1 MKQITTRLLAPES
14 LEARL
19 VLDTTFSQFY
29 LQPNGNQFEA
39 GHTVVELTSA
49 DTIISQGTQYY
60 AIDGTS
66 VRMTQSAVD
75 HVNAGNALPLLE
87 VLHNNKTTSL
97 VTQRFAIQD
106 DLDVGYVNGGR
117 QRDLQSMLVR
127 KQDTTD
133 NFHSAVYLRTH
144 VSSLNLNP
152 SDSLVDASFTMYQGP
167 GSNAEAGTVQLL
179 VLADASWNED
189 SLTYENRP
197 YTSSSP
203 PTNADTDATVAN
215 ALASQNI
222 TTEDGKRVTYD
233 ISASGASNRDLAF
246 LLLAANQADPSAAT
260 STAQNGSQRH
270 YVYSSESS
278 VQTQPFVSYSYIK
291 RTAQATDD
299 SVTVKEGA
307 DTLLSPLMLLQN
319 DDLIDPSE
327 TSVIASLNDIE
338 WSLLPNANHPT
349 FSHVFGYKQVTGSE
363 GTLYVRPTGRAY
375 YEHGGSDVASPV
387 NETFTYAFTNGSST
401 SIPASITVTIEPEN
415 QLPTLSVLGRNL
427 NPLLAPVNQGDTA
440 ASFVLTDP
448 EEDGSDLYWATPS
461 GNSPSDIN
469 GNSYYE
475 IDFQQRV
482 IKLTS
487 TGADAVNALHNLP
500 AIRIFASNSNAPS
513 RVVHARAQPYVAH
526 ARTFF
531 INKATGS
538 NTNDGLSLESPFQS
552 TAAILRSS
560 NGSTFLQPGDTVY
573 FVGEYSADDYDPD
586 FRYDNNPMDPYLWRS
601 SSAGIKLNNL
611 HGTLA
616 APITF
621 KSWDDSTTVHADD
634 YAGFII
640 QNSSHIRIIGF
651 EVKGAVDHISGDVA
665 SALQFLYRVNTTN
678 EGYSRANYDHFAST
692 DGTYDYFYRV
702 PYGSTAEYVQDN
714 YSTSDSLST
723 LANSIRPIYSRSQ
736 GILVRQS
743 QYIDVL
749 DNHVHHIQ
757 GTAIKSI
764 RSEYVN
770 IIGNEVHDATRT
782 SSLGTMGIEPWE
794 TTHEIPINSDQSN
807 LYKIVVANNT
817 VHHVF
822 NEVFSWVPS
831 KTFIT
836 PHLDE
841 GKGISHE
848 WQDNDTWL
856 TEDATGRILIA
867 NNVTYLNALSGINS
881 HATDRVDIIHNTSV
895 LNSLYG
901 TIWELDTGLNIGIT
915 HEPDNN
921 GTTDLGR
928 DVRMANNV
936 SVADGSLDGYALR
949 VNAGS
954 GRVTDAVTF
963 SGGGN
968 LVWNFQGTSVRKD
981 PLDVSAGLFVTDA
994 EPLFHVSKTGNYQP
1008 TNASPLRN
1016 QGIALQAGW
1025 DLPSIGLG
1033 DAFGQSRQ
1041 TAGIGALGA
1050 VSNASR
1056 PLIGGPNAT
1065 PSGRNDI
1072 TGLPLPSS
1080 ALSVSRGVT
1089 DADGIFDVT
1098 YQWLRDDVPIPA
1110 ATSTTYTL
1118 SPSDTGKNLS
1128 VEVSH
1133 LDGRGKR
1140 ERVTSPAIEALGI
1153 LENEGS
1159 AGLAYNSS
1167 SQVYLIRG
1175 STALLPLQKDSGT
1188 SLQTSGLY
1196 GFSITAATESSS
1208 RHMLHLKRSEIDY
1221 LLPIDDSGMLASVFH
1236 QLGNAQTALLERTYI
1251 SPDSYIQITASAL
1264 GYLYD
1269 GQLNP
1274 TFEAQRGLTYAFN
1287 IQASGYP
1294 LYLRSSTDLGD
1305 LSNLYTDGVSDSGE
1319 DVGTIIWH
1327 VGLDTPDV
1335 LWYTTETDATFTGQ
1349 ILVSDLNDG
1358 T

>member
-1 MKQITTRLLAPES
+1 MKQIITRLLAPES

-19 VLDTTFSQFY
+19 ALDTTFSQFY

-75 HVNAGNALPLLE
+75 HINAGNALPLLE

-97 VTQRFAIQD
+97 VTQRFAIED

-127 KQDTTD
+127 KQNTTD

-179 VLADASWNED
+179 VLADTSWNED

-260 STAQNGSQRH
+260 TTSQNGSQRH

-278 VQTQPFVSYSYIK
+278 VQTRPFVSYSYIK

-415 QLPTLSVLGRNL
+415 QLPTLSILGRNL

-448 EEDGSDLYWATPS
+448 EEDGSDLYWATPD

-500 AIRIFASNSNAPS
+500 AIRIFASNSNSPS

-531 INKATGS
+531 INKATGL

-552 TAAILRSS
+552 TAAVLRSS
-560 NGSTFLQPGDTVY
+560 NGGTFLQPGDTVY

-601 SSAGIKLNNL
+601 SSAGIKINNL
-611 HGTLA
+611 HGESA

-794 TTHEIPINSDQSN
+794 TTHDIPVESDQSN

-841 GKGISHE
+841 GKGISPE

-881 HATDRVDIIHNTSV
+881 HATDRVDIIHNTSI

-901 TIWELDTGLNIGIT
+901 TIWELDTGLNVGIT

-954 GRVTDAVTF
+954 GRVTDTVTF

-981 PLDVSAGLFVTDA
+981 PLDVSAGLFVTDSR
-994 EPLFHVSKTGNYQP
+994 PLFQTDHTGNYQP
-1008 TNASPLRN
+1008 TGTSPLST
-1016 QGIALQAGW
+1016 QGIPLQAGW
-1025 DLPSIGLG
+1025 NLPSIGLG
-1033 DAFGQSRQ
+1033 DAFGQTRQ
-1041 TAGIGALGA
+1041 STGIGALGP

-1056 PLIGGPNAT
+1056 PLIGGPNTT
-1065 PSGRNDI
+1065 PSGGDDI

-1080 ALSVSRGVT
+1080 ELSVSRGVT

-1110 ATSTTYTL
+1110 ATSTTYIL

-1140 ERVTSPAIEALGI
+1140 ERVTSPAVEALGV

-1175 STALLPLQKDSGT
+1175 SAALLPLQKDSST
-1188 SLQTSGLY
+1188 PLQSSGLY
-1196 GFSITAATESSS
+1196 GFSITAAIESSS

-1221 LLPIDDSGMLASVFH
+1221 LLPIDDSGVLASVFH
-1236 QLGNAQTALLERTYI
+1236 QLENAQTALLERTYI

-1305 LSNLYTDGVSDSGE
+1305 LSNLYTNGVSDSGE